1 VTNIRVAAKADLP
14 AIVELL
20 VDDPLGRS
28 RESGAAADM
37 PWYAAAFDAI
47 AADPN
52 NEVLVIDD
60 AGTIVAVAQVTYAP
74 GLSRRGAWRATI
86 ESVRVH
92 RERRRQGLGK
102 QLIDAC
108 ITRARARHCRIVQ
121 LTTDH
126 RRREAQAFYEA
137 LGFTHTH
144 AGMKRE
150 LFGARR

>member
-1 VTNIRVAAKADLP
+1 MTNIRVAAKADLA

-28 RESGAAADM
+28 RESEAAADM
-37 PWYAAAFDAI
+37 HLYAAAFEAI

-60 AGTIVAVAQVTYAP
+60 AGTIVAVAQLTYAP

-92 RERRRQGLGK
+92 RDRRRQGLGRR
-102 QLIDAC
+102 LIDAC
-108 ITRARARHCRIVQ
+108 ITRATARHCRIVQ

-126 RRREAQAFYEA
+126 RRPEAQAFYEA

-150 LFGARR
+150 LFGT

>member
-14 AIVELL
+14 AIVALL

-28 RESGAAADM
+28 RESRLAADM
-37 PWYAAAFDAI
+37 PLYAAAFDAI
-47 AADPN
+47 EADPH
-52 NEVLVIDD
+52 NEMLVIDD
-60 AGTIVAVAQVTYAP
+60 GGIIVAMAQITYVP

-92 RERRRQGLGK
+92 GSRRRQGLGK
-102 QLIDAC
+102 QLIEAC
-108 ITRARARHCRIVQ
+108 ITRARARQCRLVQ

-126 RRREAQAFYEA
+126 RRPEAQAFYEA

-150 LFGARR
+150 LLGA